1 MNKLTEHTLN
11 GAPRNLQQQK
21 VPLNVDVIDQI
32 TAILKQKG
40 MNQRDL
46 AHLLRKRES
55 EISKWMRG
63 NHNFTLATIVSIQD
77 ALGEKILD
85 TPLNFSRSQVR
96 AAGKQGLSS

>member
-1 MNKLTEHTLN
+1 MNKLIEHPFN
-11 GAPRNLQQQK
+11 GAPRGPLQQK
-21 VPLNVDVIDQI
+21 VTLNVDVIDQI

-63 NHNFTLATIVSIQD
+63 NHNFTLATIVSIQE

-85 TPLNFSRSQVR
+85 TPLNFSRSQVK
-96 AAGKQGLSS
+96 AGSQ